1 MPSMSTAED
10 SGHWMATVMPPRS
23 AGKPPLLQHSN
34 GKESPRPARAL
45 VEAPECFANGQYFGL
60 PCTLGNE
67 DNDARSNSA
76 VSSCSG
82 DKSEELRCRA
92 QRNRRWKT
100 SSSSDTAARDED
112 AACPAAVSSV
122 SSYYFS
128 GHNMLTEVAHGCTG
142 EQRFMENRDGM
153 STFHSSS
160 SPASERAGDASEQS
174 SRPLALLGAT
184 SPSVVQPATRIA
196 RVRAAAV
203 AASSRA
209 MPSTELDDP
218 YHVLSMPTAGTLYL
232 SSRTGSDRDSV
243 DGESR
248 FTARASQQ
256 DMYYMYTSTLTMST
270 DAPASPSKR
279 QQRDGAAPRGGSA
292 SVASSCDRVCVPGI
306 WEYDEWMLT
315 ARPATME
322 TLSGHSSGTKALATD
337 YERRA
342 AQFPSPAAIDVT
354 MGPSSQPSPTMAVCS
369 PRTATPTTVS
379 NELPAG
385 TDLTAKAHSV
395 PSARG
400 SQLPRGAADS
410 DASPKTKE
418 RPPASGCKSA
428 AATVPPPPL
437 GTFATPDVCI
447 ALKDFTTGMRSPTR
461 NVVND
466 STAVDGAVHQPVEL
480 RSHRCS
486 TGFADSGAPFSDASS
501 SLLAAGKAPQQPP
514 PRPSYAN
521 DAANSGESK
530 MHTVTSS
537 ISNGFLGGHR
547 PAFVTTASLNTC
559 PAALVPDH
567 APLLAFGVHPIR
579 KDVDSRSCVPSP
591 AASTAS
597 TAMPLLLS
605 PQALATAG
613 QPTSKAWPARPPE
626 VPRAP
631 ARDSESGSPALA
643 PSPDNTATECP
654 PDVSRRAG
662 SHSTA
667 TTVAGAT
674 SSTASTLS
682 GGLIPSSS
690 PMNTCAQSSDLK
702 PHSIG
707 PQTLSDSNGD
717 TLLFLSGGVRKP
729 TPPSPRAPA
738 ARETS
743 TSAAGGQSRPDVHVA
758 TSKVTA
764 ATPTASASMTSTPAM
779 SPLASSRGLS
789 DEGVTSYATEAM
801 CRPASQASKPAPH
814 QLPKEPP
821 QGFRV
826 EGQTSRPVNPMIIT
840 LSSRPGAQRK
850 ATRPQEEA
858 HGDGAVASRDSR
870 KDAAF
875 PTRSPCDWRR
885 RLGFKQNR
893 EIVLPDSKSLR
904 VSMSSLLEFRSL
916 TMREQGKEMMPST
929 EEVSTHLMTRWN
941 AVCALVVVDE
951 DAVRKPCLV
960 VSGLS
965 VRVYEEDKSVT
976 LANSRMAHGMMRAL
990 KGRGG
995 MTRSRFLRGA
1005 SYDGDEESDD
1015 SDALVIGI
1023 RGGVGLSNRATS
1035 SGGGGLPSNLKSF
1048 VLLPDKKV
1056 RRSQS
1061 GEGDSAD
1068 PCTVEFDNY
1077 LRKFDVD
1084 ETLSRLAGRK
1094 ECHSVALDQ
1103 LVRTWV
1109 TGHNTCLLLGNGNG
1123 RSTQSLDVA
1132 VGAVESAMGILRERL
1147 NDPAS
1152 RVELH
1157 ICMGEVAD
1165 DEDNGGA
1172 MVLDLL
1178 ASSSSD
1184 DEDDDSDDDEQEKG
1198 ARWQRKEAPPASQ
1211 KSGPTRPPVQ
1221 LARSPL
1227 IGTFVKGLRSV
1238 KIDDA
1243 TTATSAI
1250 GRALTLGFMRFN
1262 MSAHSSRNNSM
1273 SNLSSLSS
1281 AALSKVR
1288 ISFATLRLKTI
1299 CRGADMRS
1307 ARLSACESATS
1318 KKKFGGQVRHS
1329 RSVEYRAD
1337 VLVSSLLLVYF
1348 GTEHM
1353 VLDTLV
1359 QRSQA
1364 YRATA
1369 REEDEGIVHPNAPM
1383 RDQKPDFHP
1392 ASWPNAVGFLQ
1403 SLLCDA
1409 LGGRTRTMACLCLS
1423 EYDTRATLW
1432 LRAVSRARRIT
1443 NMTPNCGNVRNYLL
1457 YLLEQYE
1464 NLAALQN
1471 RRKQDARLFLPALGT
1486 QANSKHHKR
1495 GRLSAVSS
1503 GKEFDQ
1509 WSVYCIK
1516 KMIAE
1521 LDAFVA
1527 TPTGDTPSL
1536 ERLEIANEIIATTQP
1551 DPLLSHPLA
1560 FFSRNS

>member
-1 MPSMSTAED
+1 
-10 SGHWMATVMPPRS
+10 MATMMPPRS
-23 AGKPPLLQHSN
+23 AGTPPPLQHSN
-34 GKESPRPARAL
+34 GKELSRPARAL

-67 DNDARSNSA
+67 DSDARSNSA
-76 VSSCSG
+76 VSICSG

-92 QRNRRWKT
+92 QRNRRWKA
-100 SSSSDTAARDED
+100 SANSDPGTRDED
-112 AACPAAVSSV
+112 AVCPAAVSSV

-128 GHNMLTEVAHGCTG
+128 GHNVLTEATHECAG

-153 STFHSSS
+153 GMFHSPSS
-160 SPASERAGDASEQS
+160 QASERAGDTAEQS
-174 SRPLALLGAT
+174 SRPLGLLGAT
-184 SPSVVQPATRIA
+184 SPSVVQPATRMA
-196 RVRAAAV
+196 RVRAAAL

-209 MPSTELDDP
+209 MSSTELDDP
-218 YHVLSMPTAGTLYL
+218 YHVLSMPTAGTLYS
-232 SSRTGSDRDSV
+232 SSRAASDRDSV

-248 FTARASQQ
+248 FTARISQQ
-256 DMYYMYTSTLTMST
+256 DMYYMNTSTLTMSI
-270 DAPASPSKR
+270 DAPASPSTR

-292 SVASSCDRVCVPGI
+292 SIASSCDRVYVPGI
-306 WEYDEWMLT
+306 WEYGEWMLT

-322 TLSGHSSGTKALATD
+322 TLSGHSTGTKTLATD
-337 YERRA
+337 HDRRA
-342 AQFPSPAAIDVT
+342 AQFPSPATIDVT
-354 MGPSSQPSPTMAVCS
+354 MEPSSQPSPTMTVCS
-369 PRTATPTTVS
+369 PRTARPTTVS

-385 TDLTAKAHSV
+385 TALTSKAHSV
-395 PSARG
+395 LSARG
-400 SQLPRGAADS
+400 SQLPRGAADN
-410 DASPKTKE
+410 DASPERKE
-418 RPPASGCKSA
+418 RPPVSVYKSA
-428 AATVPPPPL
+428 AATAPPPPL
-437 GTFATPDVCI
+437 GTSTTPDVCI
-447 ALKDFTTGMRSPTR
+447 TMKDFTTGMRSPTR

-466 STAVDGAVHQPVEL
+466 STAVNGAVRQRVES

-486 TGFADSGAPFSDASS
+486 TGFAETIAAGQRRRVSDSGAPFSDASS
-501 SLLAAGKAPQQPP
+501 SLLAAGNALQQPP

-530 MHTVTSS
+530 KHMATPP
-537 ISNGFLGGHR
+537 ILNGFLGGHQ
-547 PAFVTTASLNTC
+547 PAFMTTASLNASA
-559 PAALVPDH
+559 AALVPDH
-567 APLLAFGVHPIR
+567 APLLGFGVHPVR
-579 KDVDSRSCVPSP
+579 KGVDSRSCVPSP
-591 AASTAS
+591 VASPAS

-613 QPTSKAWPARPPE
+613 QPTSTACPARPPE

-631 ARDSESGSPALA
+631 ARDSGSGSPALP
-643 PSPDNTATECP
+643 PSLDNTATECP
-654 PDVSRRAG
+654 SDVSRRAG

-674 SSTASTLS
+674 SSTTSTLS
-682 GGLIPSSS
+682 DDLIPSSS
-690 PMNTCAQSSDLK
+690 PKNGCAQSSDLK
-702 PHSIG
+702 SPAIG
-707 PQTLSDSNGD
+707 PQPLSDSNGN
-717 TLLFLSGGVRKP
+717 TLLILSSGVRKP
-729 TPPSPRAPA
+729 TPPSPRAVA
-738 ARETS
+738 ASETS
-743 TSAAGGQSRPDVHVA
+743 MSAAGAQNRSDVHVA
-758 TSKVTA
+758 TSKLTA
-764 ATPTASASMTSTPAM
+764 ATPAASTSTASTPAM

-789 DEGVTSYATEAM
+789 DEGAASHATDTM
-801 CRPASQASKPAPH
+801 CRPAFQTNKPAPH
-814 QLPKEPP
+814 QLPKELP
-821 QGFRV
+821 QGLRV
-826 EGQTSRPVNPMIIT
+826 DGQTSKPVNPMAIT
-840 LSSRPGAQRK
+840 FSSRPGAARK

-858 HGDGAVASRDSR
+858 NGGGAVASRRSR
-870 KDAAF
+870 KDAVC
-875 PTRSPCDWRR
+875 PTRSACDWRR

-904 VSMSSLLEFRSL
+904 VSMPSLLEFRSL
-916 TMREQGKEMMPST
+916 AMREQGKEMMPST

-941 AVCALVVVDE
+941 AVCVLVVVDE

-976 LANSRMAHGMMRAL
+976 LANSRMAHGMMRVL

-995 MTRSRFLRGA
+995 ATHSRFLRSA
-1005 SYDGDEESDD
+1005 SYDVDEDSDD
-1015 SDALVIGI
+1015 SDALVVGI

-1035 SGGGGLPSNLKSF
+1035 SSGGGLPSNLKSF

-1061 GEGDSAD
+1061 GKDDSAD

-1094 ECHSVALDQ
+1094 ECRSVALDQ

-1123 RSTQSLDVA
+1123 RSTQSLDVT

-1165 DEDNGGA
+1165 DEDNGGT

-1184 DEDDDSDDDEQEKG
+1184 EDDDSDDGEQEKG
-1198 ARWQRKEAPPASQ
+1198 ARWRRKEVPRASQ
-1211 KSGPTRPPVQ
+1211 RSGTTRPPVQ

-1227 IGTFVKGLRSV
+1227 FGTFVKGLRSV
-1238 KIDDA
+1238 KIDGA

-1250 GRALTLGFMRFN
+1250 GRTLTLGFMRFN
-1262 MSAHSSRNNSM
+1262 MSTHSSRSNSM

-1307 ARLSACESATS
+1307 ARLSARESATS

-1348 GTEHM
+1348 GTEYM

-1503 GKEFDQ
+1503 SKEFDQ
-1509 WSVYCIK
+1509 WSVYCIE

-1527 TPTGDTPSL
+1527 TPTGNTPSL
-1536 ERLEIANEIIATTQP
+1536 ERLEIANEISATTQSG
-1551 DPLLSHPLA
+1551 PLSSHPLA